1 MSVSTIPKKGAA
13 PDRYK
18 SFQLALDD
26 IRRRAEARVGQED
39 VQRVKRLMAISRT
52 AEVTG
57 RVLLHF
63 SIGPVTFL
71 AGVGALWLHKT
82 LQATEIGHPA
92 LHGCYDGLEGAHRY
106 QSKNFYW
113 DAPIDEESWR
123 EVHNLRHHPYT
134 NVNERDPDMQFGP
147 VRLTDETPWRWY
159 HRFQVPYTLFM
170 MWPAF
175 TSGINWQF
183 TGLSDLLSPNSPP
196 HILPDRTAA
205 SKRRAVWRALRSF
218 LPYYAKEYVL
228 FPLLAGPMF
237 WKVLLGNWMAETLRD
252 LWAAA
257 CIFCGHLG
265 DDVVAHPSG
274 SKAGGR
280 GRWYAMQCESTHNF
294 ECPAPFNVLC
304 GGLDLQIEHHLFPK
318 LPPQRLREI
327 APEVRAACEAHG
339 VPYRSNPWSKVLR
352 GAVARLQALSRPD
365 PRPAVA

>member
-1 MSVSTIPKKGAA
+1 MSAA
-13 PDRYK
+13 LPADRYQA
-18 SFQLALDD
+18 FQEAIDD
-26 IRRRAEARVGQED
+26 IRRRAQAKVGDDD
-39 VQRVKRLMAISRT
+39 VRRVKRLMLLSRS
-52 AEVTG
+52 AEVMG
-57 RVLLHF
+57 RVLIHF
-63 SIGPVTFL
+63 SIGPVGFL

-92 LHGCYDGLEGAHRY
+92 LHGCYDGLEGAEAFH
-106 QSKNFYW
+106 SKRFSW
-113 DAPIDEESWR
+113 DTPIDEESWR

-134 NVNERDPDMQFGP
+134 NVSERDPDMQFGP
-147 VRLTDETPWRWY
+147 VRLTAETPWKWY
-159 HRFQVPYTLFM
+159 HRFQLPYTLFT

-175 TSGINWQF
+175 TSGINLQF
-183 TGLSDLLSPNSPP
+183 TGFADLLSPNTPP
-196 HILPDRTAA
+196 HILPDRSKA
-205 SKRRAVWRALRSF
+205 SKRRAVRRLLRSF
-218 LPYYAKEYVL
+218 VPYYAKEYVL

-265 DDVVAHPSG
+265 DDVVAHPAG
-274 SKAGGR
+274 TKAGSR

-294 ECPAPFNVLC
+294 SCPAPIDVLC

-339 VPYRSNPWSKVLR
+339 VPYRTAPWSEVLWQSLR
-352 GAVARLQALSRPD
+352 HLHALSKPD
-365 PRPAVA
+365 AQPAMLG